1 MLVNVA
7 DDDSPAFVQSAR
19 KLLLNWTHCP
29 AANWPWIVPKL
40 MTFTVP
46 VCVGAV
52 AGLLPHQ

>member
-19 KLLLNWTHCP
+19 KLLLNCTHCP
-29 AANWPWIVPKL
+29 GVKVPCIVPKF
-40 MTFTVP
+40 MTCTVL
-46 VCVGAV
+46 VDVGAV